1 MAKKISGLTIA
12 INADTNGVTKGLG
25 AVSEESK
32 KLSANLKAVDSLL
45 KLDPTNTDLLAERQK
60 LLQESV
66 DATSKKLEM
75 LKDAQDD
82 VNAAFESGKISDAE
96 YVAFQKEI
104 VYTQK
109 RLEDLTGQ
117 MSDLSKESETVKT
130 PLEKLNGT
138 ISDQKAEL
146 ERLST
151 EYQNAVLSEGKD
163 SEAAVKLETEY
174 KKLNSELKENQ
185 SKLDDAK
192 SASASLS
199 AEEKKTISPVDSL
212 RKSISDQKDEL
223 ERLTEERRNAILT
236 DGKNSDSV
244 KNLDAKIKELTSEIS
259 SEEKQLESLDE
270 ASDEASKSTEE
281 LEKDTSALSDT
292 LKNGLVAGAEAA
304 AVAVAAVGA
313 AAVAAVKGIVDLA
326 NETAEL
332 GDSID
337 KSSQKMG
344 ISAEAYQEWD
354 FILQHNGASVDNL
367 QAGIKTLSKQMVNA
381 KSVID
386 GTTLADEELEN
397 QLASGEITLEEYNKA
412 YDELYES
419 AYQGIDAF
427 QQLGY
432 SMNDLEQFGS
442 TEEMLADVIS
452 RLQEM
457 PEGAERTVLATSLLG
472 KSAIELGALLNS
484 SAEDTEALRQQLHD
498 MGGVMSDESVK
509 NAAAYEDSLQNMQ
522 TAITGIK
529 NGIASN
535 FIPSLTT
542 VMDGIT
548 GIVSGQEEGTDTL
561 ISGLE
566 NFVESVGTTVNS
578 MRGKLETVSGM
589 IADAISK
596 SLPDILELGVT
607 VVEQLGE
614 VILKSAPDLL
624 DSGLEII
631 MNLAD
636 GLIRN
641 APKIGNTVILIIS
654 SLAKKISTFL
664 PQILPSIIAA
674 VTGLVESIANS
685 ALPDLLDAGL
695 LLIDGLAT
703 GVLSALPILL
713 NKLPSLIESIVTF
726 LLNGVPKIFQAGVQ
740 LLSTLSSAIPD
751 VINSL
756 VSVLPQIVFSVVD
769 CLMENLPLIYDAGSV
784 LLTSLLD
791 SLPEII
797 SQIVVAVPLIL
808 AALWEGFSERFPDMA
823 QFGIDLF
830 KQLIERGTE
839 IREKIVQ
846 LIPKIVSSIG
856 SAFMD
861 KYNDLQSM
869 GMNIFDNIATGVRN
883 VLSGAWNWGADLIT
897 NFVNGITAN
906 ISAVVSAATSIG
918 QTIKDYIGFSEP
930 DKGPLS
936 NFHTFAP
943 DMMELFADG
952 IEENSDLISKAFDDS
967 LSDIS
972 GNLNGSIA
980 NVRKIGDTRGITAAS
995 SEITQPSSATSAP
1008 SQTINVSV
1016 SVGSIASDYDTYR
1029 MTDQMVMQLSAQLA
1043 KLQSRQTALVGG

>member
-1 MAKKISGLTIA
+1 MASKKVNGLTIA
-12 INADTNGVTKGLG
+12 IDADTKGVTNGLKDI
-25 AVSEESK
+25 STESV
-32 KLSANLKAVDSLL
+32 KLSNNLKAVDSLL
-45 KLDPTNTDLLAERQK
+45 KLDPGNTDLIAERQK
-60 LLQESV
+60 LLAQNI

-130 PLEKLNGT
+130 PLEKLSGT

-151 EYQNAVLSEGKD
+151 EYQSAVLSEGKD

-185 SKLDDAK
+185 AKLDDAK

-199 AEEKKTISPVDSL
+199 AEEKKALSPVDNL
-212 RKSISDQKDEL
+212 KKSISDQKDEL
-223 ERLTEERRNAILT
+223 ERLTEERRNAVLT

-244 KNLDAKIKELTSEIS
+244 KNLDAKIKELTNEIS

-427 QQLGY
+427 QQIGY

-484 SAEDTEALRQQLHD
+484 SAEDTETLRQQLHE
-498 MGGVMSDESVK
+498 MGGVMSDEAVK

-535 FIPSLTT
+535 FIPSITT

-548 GIVSGQEEGTDTL
+548 GILSGSEDGIETVKSGIEQFASAVTDSVDDIKNRL
-561 ISGLE
+561 SGIMEPLLSGLE
-566 NFVESVGTTVNS
+566 SLIPNALDIGVGIVMELANGLVKSLPTVAKMAVDIAVQISDGILSLAPKLLDAGTSAIMALSSGLSMALPRLLPMAVEAVTTLAKGFS
-578 MRGKLETVSGM
+578 
-589 IADAISK
+589 D
-596 SLPDILELGVT
+596 SLPDI
-607 VVEQLGE
+607 
-614 VILKSAPDLL
+614 IDSALL
-624 DSGLEII
+624 LING
-631 MNLAD
+631 LAD
-636 GLIRN
+636 GILVALPVLLRRLP
-641 APKIGNTVILIIS
+641 AVIDSLVNGLLS
-654 SLAKKISTFL
+654 SI
-664 PQILPSIIAA
+664 PQIIETGIALFTA
-674 VTGLVESIANS
+674 LVD
-685 ALPDLLDAGL
+685 ALPDA
-695 LLIDGLAT
+695 I
-703 GVLSALPILL
+703 S
-713 NKLPSLIESIVTF
+713 SIVE
-726 LLNGVPKIFQAGVQ
+726 
-740 LLSTLSSAIPD
+740 
-751 VINSL
+751 
-756 VSVLPQIVFSVVD
+756 VLPQVVTSITSAFMEHASDIMSAGYDLLTALIDNLPGIIGQLITAIPLIVASVLDAIYSFSPQ
-769 CLMENLPLIYDAGSV
+769 MAEYGENLF
-784 LLTSLLD
+784 T
-791 SLPEII
+791 
-797 SQIVVAVPLIL
+797 
-808 AALWEGFSERFPDMA
+808 
-823 QFGIDLF
+823 
-830 KQLIERGTE
+830 QLIERGTE

-856 SAFMD
+856 NAFMD

-869 GMNIFDNIATGVRN
+869 GMNIFDNVAAGVRN

-897 NFVNGITAN
+897 NFVNGITSN

-943 DMMELFADG
+943 DMMQLFADG
-952 IEENSDLISKAFDDS
+952 IKDNTDVVANQFNRS
-967 LSDIS
+967 LSGMTADATMGLSAGCVS
-972 GNLNGSIA
+972 GFSG
-980 NVRKIGDTRGITAAS
+980 AS
-995 SEITQPSSATSAP
+995 SAP
-1008 SQTINVSV
+1008 IQLNVNV
-1016 SVGSIASDYDTYR
+1016 NVGSIASDYDVNR
-1029 MTDQMVMQLSAQLA
+1029 MTDHMIENISEELA
-1043 KLQSRQTALVGG
+1043 NLRSRQSALVGVM